1 MELKLDGRT
10 VVLTGASEGIGRAT
24 AFAFADEGC
33 RLLLCARRPE
43 PLHELRD
50 EIARLGVEVEAIPL
64 DVTADDAPDRLLRA
78 ADAMGGADVLVNNV
92 GGSARPVRLL
102 DMPQEQWRSD
112 FELNFFSAVRLALGV
127 VPGMREKGWGRIV
140 NIASTVGRQPDP
152 WFGAY
157 SASKAALI
165 NFTKNLSIAFSGDGV
180 LANCVI
186 PGLVETERIVERST
200 EAGRASGRTAD
211 EVLDKM
217 MEKAPIPVGRPGTPR
232 EVAGA
237 IVFLASEQASWISG
251 SCLAVDGGTIRAAP

>member
-24 AFAFADEGC
+24 AIAFADEGC

-43 PLHELRD
+43 PLHALRE
-50 EIARLGVEVEAIPL
+50 EIAGLGVEVDAVAL
-64 DVTADDAPDRLLRA
+64 DVTAGDAADRLLGA
-78 ADAMGGADVLVNNV
+78 AEALGGADVLVNNV
-92 GGSARPVRLL
+92 GGSQRPVRLL
-102 DMPQEQWRSD
+102 EMPEEQWRSD
-112 FELNFFSAVRLALGV
+112 FDLNFFSAVRLALAA

-165 NFTKNLSIAFSGDGV
+165 NFTKNLSIAFSREGI

-186 PGLVETERIVERST
+186 PGLVETERIRERST
-200 EAGRASGRTAD
+200 EAGLASGQSAE

-217 MEKAPIPVGRPGTPR
+217 MAKAPIAVGRPGTPE

-251 SCLAVDGGTIRAAP
+251 ACLAVDGGTIRAAP